1 MLKKLPNEKK
11 IKRIFISGG
20 AGFIGS
26 HLTEIFFEEFYN
38 SKIYII
44 DKLTY
49 AGNKKFLSKII
60 NSKRIKFIKCDI
72 NNVKK
77 YSKYLKNC
85 DLAINI
91 AALSHVDNSFKS
103 PLDFTVT
110 NTLGAHAFLLEC
122 IKNKVKKILHVSSDE
137 VYGEIAKGKFN
148 ENQLVNPTN
157 PYSAS
162 KAAAEVLINSY
173 RFSYKKEIL
182 IVRANN
188 IYGIRQYPEKL
199 IPSCIVKLL
208 KNEKI
213 QIHGNGKNI
222 RYYLSVID
230 FVKALV
236 TLVKKR
242 DKGTYNI
249 GSNFFE
255 TNINIAKTIC
265 KIFKKDPKK
274 FITFVKDRP
283 YNDKRYSVS
292 SRKIRRLGWEPKEN
306 FIKDLPKIIFWYKKN
321 YKIFKKYK
329 INVD

>member
-1 MLKKLPNEKK
+1 MKIKK
-11 IKRIFISGG
+11 IFITGG

-26 HLTEIFFEEFYN
+26 HVAELFFKEFNN
-38 SKIYII
+38 SKIYIL

-49 AGNKKFLSKII
+49 AGNKKFLSSII
-60 NSKRIKFIKCDI
+60 NSPRVKFIQCDI

-77 YSKYLKNC
+77 YNLHLKNC

-91 AALSHVDNSFKS
+91 AALSHVDNSFKA

-122 IKNKVKKILHVSSDE
+122 IRHKVKKILHVSSDE

-148 ENQLVNPTN
+148 EKHLVNPTN

-162 KAAAEVLINSY
+162 KAAAEILINSY
-173 RFSYKKEIL
+173 RYTYKKEIL

-199 IPSCIVKLL
+199 IPACISQLL
-208 KNEKI
+208 KNKKI
-213 QIHGNGKNI
+213 KIHGNGKNT
-222 RYYLSVID
+222 RYFLSVID
-230 FVKALV
+230 FAKALV
-236 TLVKKR
+236 ILVKKK
-242 DKGTYNI
+242 DKGIYNI
-249 GSNFFE
+249 GSDFFE
-255 TNINIAKTIC
+255 NNLNIAKTIC
-265 KIFKKDPKK
+265 QFFKKDPKK

-292 SRKIRRLGWEPKEN
+292 SKKIRKLGWKPKEN
-306 FIKDLPKIIFWYKKN
+306 LIKDLPKIIYWYKKHLT
-321 YKIFKKYK
+321 IFKEYK
-329 INVD
+329 KNAN